1 MWKTT
6 LKYKNL
12 LSLTSNIL
20 GSYMQ
25 VFTSVPEFN
34 AEPTHAIFYDVT
46 WFIEIDLFIEWL

>member
-12 LSLTSNIL
+12 FSLTSNIL
-20 GSYMQ
+20 GSYMR

-34 AEPTHAIFYDVT
+34 TEFTNAVF
-46 WFIEIDLFIEWL
+46 

>member
-34 AEPTHAIFYDVT
+34 VEPTHAIF
-46 WFIEIDLFIEWL
+46 